1 MFQRY
6 VGIGVVAVVVL
17 SAPVAE
23 AQTGKKGGG
32 RSTAAASY
40 RMLTG
45 KITEIKANDHLVTIE
60 AGAEGA
66 KRTQTWVVS
75 AGRQT
80 LLLRAGKNNQ
90 FATIALEDLKKGDSI
105 QTVVSLQTDPA
116 DQSHTGWWLVV
127 YPPGTTAPA
136 R

>member
-1 MFQRY
+1 MFQRF
-6 VGIGVVAVVVL
+6 VGIGVLAVLVL
-17 SAPVAE
+17 NAAGAE

-32 RSTAAASY
+32 RSSAAASY
-40 RMLTG
+40 RTLTG
-45 KITEIKANDHLVTIE
+45 KITDVKANEQLVTIE

-66 KRTQTWVVS
+66 KRTQTWVVN

-90 FATIALEDLKKGDSI
+90 FAEIVVGDLKKGDVVQS
-105 QTVVSLQTDPA
+105 VVSLQADPA